1 MKEQMTKLNKEANML
16 IKEIRGVLDDGEYT
30 LDEITP
36 KCIRI
41 FALRIQRQRLC
52 EMHEQAKSLDNVIN
66 SESFSET

>member
-1 MKEQMTKLNKEANML
+1 MTKLNKEANVL
-16 IKEIRGVLDDGEYT
+16 IKEIRGVLDDGVYT

-52 EMHEQAKSLDNVIN
+52 EMLEQSKSLDNIIK